1 MTPKKHEVDKTL
13 KKGTTSVTLH
23 PSAAGGCADWVRAH
37 HPCHLL
43 HQPELVHKY
52 EKLQDV
58 IYSQNRK
65 EKRGEMEQIEGKR
78 TMSEQWQNLQI
89 GDQ

>member
-1 MTPKKHEVDKTL
+1 MTPKKQEVDKTL
-13 KKGTTSVTLH
+13 KIGTTSVTLH

-43 HQPELVHKY
+43 DQPELVHEY

-58 IYSQNRK
+58 IYSQKRNNRGK
-65 EKRGEMEQIEGKR
+65 MEQIEGKR
-78 TMSEQWQNLQI
+78 TMSEQWQNWQI
-89 GDQ
+89 RDQ

>member
-58 IYSQNRK
+58 IYSQK
-65 EKRGEMEQIEGKR
+65 KRGKMEQIEGKR
-78 TMSEQWQNLQI
+78 TMSEQWQNWQI